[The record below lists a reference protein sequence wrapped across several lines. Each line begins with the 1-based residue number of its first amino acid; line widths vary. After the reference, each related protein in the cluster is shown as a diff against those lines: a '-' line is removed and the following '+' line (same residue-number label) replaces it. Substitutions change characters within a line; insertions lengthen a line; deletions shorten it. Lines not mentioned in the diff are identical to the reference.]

1 MRVAKLLRGVAISL
15 VLAVL
20 AKRAYAEQ
28 VDCDGV
34 GERVRAAVEE
44 NVERVLVVVEDAIV
58 ANEICVCEIVQGAIL
73 GSEGATDSVRAIVF
87 TAVTTAPGMAAT
99 IAECAIAAAPD
110 RAEEIRLALEAA
122 LVGDYEN
129 SIHDTAGKAVVDTS
143 SSKSVQIA
151 PVQNV
156 QVTSSRGVS
165 GPPSRQFSF
174 FPIATRRSQ
183 QVGCDRRRGGR
194 IHTGRESHHKAHN
207 RDSRSHN
214 LKSLPHPEER
224 RVTRSGRRRNKREA
238 ALLKLSG

>member
-87 TAVTTAPGMAAT
+87 IAVTTAPGMAAT

-174 FPIATRRSQ
+174 FPIAT
-183 QVGCDRRRGGR
+183 GG
-194 IHTGRESHHKAHN
+194 A
-207 RDSRSHN
+207 SR
-214 LKSLPHPEER
+214 LVVIEGEEEEFTPEEKVITKR
-224 RVTRSGRRRNKREA
+224 TTVIQEVTISSPC
-238 ALLKLSG
+238 LTLKNGG